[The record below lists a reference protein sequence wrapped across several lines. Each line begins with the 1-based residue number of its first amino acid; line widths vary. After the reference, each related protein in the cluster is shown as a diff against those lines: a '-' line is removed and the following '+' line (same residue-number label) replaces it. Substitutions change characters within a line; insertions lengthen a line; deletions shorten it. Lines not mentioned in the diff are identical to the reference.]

1 MLRLLRTDSDNPDFL
16 RLVGLLDADLAVRD
30 GAEHAFYA
38 QLNHAAM
45 AHLRH
50 AVVAYQQNEPVACGA
65 FKEFAPDLVEIKRVF
80 VQPAFRGLG
89 AARAVLMELEQ
100 WAGELAYAGYVLE
113 TGQNQPEAI
122 RLYESSGYRRTP
134 NFGPYAGVANSV
146 CMRKSA
152 GESV

>member
-16 RLVGLLDADLAVRD
+16 RLVRLLDADLAVRD

-38 QLNHAAM
+38 QLNQAAM

-50 AVVAYQQNEPVACGA
+50 AVVVYQDDEPVACGA

-89 AARAVLMELEQ
+89 AARAVLAELEQ
-100 WAGELAYAGYVLE
+100 WADELDYAGYVLE

-134 NFGPYAGVANSV
+134 NFGQYAGVYNSV
-146 CMRKSA
+146 CMRKNADGSA
-152 GESV
+152 

>member
-1 MLRLLRTDSDNPDFL
+1 MLRLLRTDSDNPDFR

-50 AVVAYQQNEPVACGA
+50 AVVAYQHDEPVACGA

-89 AARAVLMELEQ
+89 AARAVLTELEQ
-100 WAGELAYAGYVLE
+100 WAGELAYTGYVLE
-113 TGQNQPEAI
+113 TGLQQPEAI
-122 RLYESSGYRRTP
+122 RLYESSGYQRIA
-134 NFGPYAGVANSV
+134 NFGPYVGVANSV
-146 CMRKSA
+146 CMRKNA
-152 GESV
+152 GESA